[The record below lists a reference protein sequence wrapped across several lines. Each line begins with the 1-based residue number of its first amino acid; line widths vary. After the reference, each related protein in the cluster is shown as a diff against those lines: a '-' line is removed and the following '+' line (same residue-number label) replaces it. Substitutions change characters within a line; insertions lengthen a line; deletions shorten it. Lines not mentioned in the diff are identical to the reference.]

1 MLPISERVGA
11 DADRSETLH
20 VIYPMATTYQMVPG
34 GQPRKVQAV
43 FLSWIFESCQQLPG
57 LERLIKL
64 EVKVCGM
71 EAQGL
76 CFSPR

>member
-20 VIYPMATTYQMVPG
+20 VIYPMAMTYQMVLG
-34 GQPRKVQAV
+34 GQPRRVQAV
-43 FLSWIFESCQQLPG
+43 FLSWISESCQQLPG
-57 LERLIKL
+57 LEKLIKL

-71 EAQGL
+71 QVH
-76 CFSPR
+76 R